1 MGNEETNNKHFSNDD
16 TAIAS
21 MKQSHTSDPN
31 FPYTKHKRKGSDSNR
46 ISQEATTQYFNNL
59 GHSQL
64 HPQPQCPIQNK
75 KDETTTSN
83 NDEPNKQ
90 MTKVIMSSQLNSNS
104 VMNDTI
110 MNSDNNNIIGRS
122 KQCCYSPINCARKL
136 DFSNVVEYTSV
147 SGNNNNNGDE
157 RNSSSTNIKIT
168 NNNITTTTTTT
179 TTANTKNV
187 VVPISKSINK
197 IKLKCNC
204 SSCKRIFSIVNG
216 ETTLS

>member
-90 MTKVIMSSQLNSNS
+90 MTKVIMS
-104 VMNDTI
+104 
-110 MNSDNNNIIGRS
+110 DNIDEAAVALKNGGT
-122 KQCCYSPINCARKL
+122 
-136 DFSNVVEYTSV
+136 VVFPTETVYGLGGDIQKV
-147 SGNNNNNGDE
+147 SGGIFIATPSSFDIAGDFL
-157 RNSSSTNIKIT
+157 KD
-168 NNNITTTTTTT
+168 
-179 TTANTKNV
+179 
-187 VVPISKSINK
+187 KSGIGLDWSMFK
-197 IKLKCNC
+197 
-204 SSCKRIFSIVNG
+204 
-216 ETTLS
+216 